1 MINNDLLNKI
11 NEMIAKL
18 VQENTIAND
27 VANNIKTI
35 ISSIFS
41 KLDLVTR
48 QEFDVQ
54 QKLLI
59 DAREKLEEL
68 ENRINNLL
76 QKDH

>member
-18 VQENTIAND
+18 VQDNTIAND

-35 ISSIFS
+35 LASIFS

-54 QKLLI
+54 QKLLH
-59 DAREKLEEL
+59 DARKKLEEL
-68 ENRINNLL
+68 ENKIADLLNN
-76 QKDH
+76 K

>member
-11 NEMIAKL
+11 NEMAANL
-18 VQENTIAND
+18 LQENNIAND
-27 VANNIKTI
+27 VANNVKAI
-35 ISSIFS
+35 IASIFN

-59 DAREKLEEL
+59 DARKKLEEL
-68 ENRINNLL
+68 EHKIDNLL
-76 QKDH
+76 QPK